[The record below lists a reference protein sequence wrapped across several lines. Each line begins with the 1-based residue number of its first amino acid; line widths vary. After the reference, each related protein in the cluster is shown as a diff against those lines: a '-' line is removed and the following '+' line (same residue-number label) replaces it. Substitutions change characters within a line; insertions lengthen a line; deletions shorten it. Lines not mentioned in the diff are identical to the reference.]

1 MSVKSFVDNEI
12 ATNKVVLFGKSYCPH
27 CKKAKEALASI
38 DVTPKVIELDER
50 EDCSDIQD
58 YLGQL
63 TGARS
68 VPRVFVNGK
77 FIGGGDD
84 TVAKVKSGELRTL
97 VQA

>member
-27 CKKAKEALASI
+27 CKKAKEAFASI

-68 VPRVFVNGK
+68 VSSPSASACVVDASSYRY
-77 FIGGGDD
+77 
-84 TVAKVKSGELRTL
+84 L
-97 VQA
+97 VCL

>member
-12 ATNKVVLFGKSYCPH
+12 ASNKVVLFGKSYCPY
-27 CKKAKEALASI
+27 CTKAKGALASI
-38 DVTPKVIELDER
+38 NANPKVIELDQR
-50 EDCSDIQD
+50 DDCSDIQD

-68 VPRVFVNGK
+68 VPRVFVNRK

-84 TVAKVKSGELRTL
+84 TVAKVKSGELKKL
-97 VQA
+97 IQA

>member
-12 ATNKVVLFGKSYCPH
+12 ASNKVMVFSKSYCPF

-38 DVTPKVIELDER
+38 NADAKVIELDQR
-50 EDCSDIQD
+50 DDCADIQD

-68 VPRVFVNGK
+68 VPRVFVKGK

-84 TVAKVKSGELRTL
+84 TVAKAHSGELKTL
-97 VQA
+97 IQA